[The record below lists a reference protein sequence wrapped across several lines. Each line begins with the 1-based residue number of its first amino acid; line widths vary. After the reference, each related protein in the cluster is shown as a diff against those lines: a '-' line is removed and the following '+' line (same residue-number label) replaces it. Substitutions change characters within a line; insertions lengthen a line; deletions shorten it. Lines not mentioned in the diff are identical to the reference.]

1 MAKNQSKTKQDPE
14 AELLLFQNYWLSSF
28 MLSSKPNMI
37 YYKKYAKNKC
47 IYFNEI
53 MWIIVMKM
61 KLKMKNVSHR
71 SDINRT
77 SPRHGYEY
85 TKYKMCPNYNDGYVQ

>member
-1 MAKNQSKTKQDPE
+1 
-14 AELLLFQNYWLSSF
+14 
-28 MLSSKPNMI
+28 
-37 YYKKYAKNKC
+37 
-47 IYFNEI
+47 
-53 MWIIVMKM
+53 M

-85 TKYKMCPNYNDGYVQ
+85 TKYKMCLITMMVMCNK